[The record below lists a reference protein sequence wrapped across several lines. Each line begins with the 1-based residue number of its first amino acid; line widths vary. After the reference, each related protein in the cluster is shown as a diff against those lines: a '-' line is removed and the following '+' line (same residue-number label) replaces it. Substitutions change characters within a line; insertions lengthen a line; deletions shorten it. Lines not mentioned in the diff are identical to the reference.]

1 MKNIAILTG
10 GDSEER
16 VISLKSGQVVHDH
29 LPKDRYRLYIGL
41 LYSLPFLYLFLSTV
55 GVGAKPLE

>member
-16 VISLKSGQVVHDH
+16 VISLKSAQVVAPGSRGRN
-29 LPKDRYRLYIGL
+29 LIL
-41 LYSLPFLYLFLSTV
+41 
-55 GVGAKPLE
+55 